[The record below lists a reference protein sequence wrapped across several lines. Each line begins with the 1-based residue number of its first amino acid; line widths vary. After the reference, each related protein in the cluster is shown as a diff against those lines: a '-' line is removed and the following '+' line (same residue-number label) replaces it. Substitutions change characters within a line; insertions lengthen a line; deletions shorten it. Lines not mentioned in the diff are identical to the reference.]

1 MKLDTLFEQFLQEK
15 TYIQNCAPLTIK
27 HFRSSYKTYRKFV
40 QDDEVTQDSINRF
53 VVEARKADMSVG
65 CLNSYIRGF
74 NSFLDWLFAAE
85 LTPTHL
91 RIRLLKQEKKIGRSF
106 TDDELRRMTSFKPKT
121 FSQKRIHVLTL
132 ALLDTGC
139 RINELLTLRRECVD
153 FDNLLIKVM
162 GKGSKERI
170 IPMSLELRKVLFRY
184 MRHGH
189 DLVFP
194 DKFGNKWN
202 HQNCHRDFTKWLVSI
217 NISPIGFHALRRTY
231 AKNYL
236 KYGGNL
242 FYLKTVLGHSRLETT
257 QCYVE
262 VETDALKETHQKTS
276 LLTRFRQGA

>member
-1 MKLDTLFEQFLQEK
+1 MSSARPGSWEISSNRFSTSICSGVRRGTSSKRWAEK

-121 FSQKRIHVLTL
+121 FSQKRIHVLTSP
-132 ALLDTGC
+132 C
-139 RINELLTLRRECVD
+139 
-153 FDNLLIKVM
+153 LI
-162 GKGSKERI
+162 
-170 IPMSLELRKVLFRY
+170 
-184 MRHGH
+184 
-189 DLVFP
+189 
-194 DKFGNKWN
+194 
-202 HQNCHRDFTKWLVSI
+202 
-217 NISPIGFHALRRTY
+217 
-231 AKNYL
+231 
-236 KYGGNL
+236 
-242 FYLKTVLGHSRLETT
+242 
-257 QCYVE
+257 
-262 VETDALKETHQKTS
+262 
-276 LLTRFRQGA
+276 